1 MDSTKFRKQF
11 TNDDLSPTN
20 INVFVPGKSASRN
33 VPGKGMEFDL
43 EVLSDEQLINKIF
56 ETNTYNHNY
65 ESLVEFYSD
74 IYYIMNA
81 REVKDKRNVGTVT
94 GIAAFSIAGIFTCGL
109 GCMAGIVGVVIGST
123 VGRCFGKNLG
133 NKKKQAKV
141 TQEDLYLSKLKALI
155 KLGYIQKKK
164 YRNNVNK
171 LRLIMEKI
179 IEESAPALET
189 ELFEHKKEVTQ
200 LLNRLRK
207 LLLNPTVHKT
217 ILLSYKL
224 FKAFPD
230 HFDTSDRKHFNDT
243 AKRVNQIFTPYVR
256 LMELDNKIETSVQ
269 SNPNLIAYQR
279 IKELLSAAEIKE
291 AYAPLQVKNNPEALE
306 KLKSFLRQEVDV
318 RAPIMKAMTRTNQQ
332 ETENIN
338 LDTSP
343 RAQEKKKPMMIPDEV
358 VADERLPSD
367 DPNFL
372 RASGPSYGDLQEDPT
387 PRPGSVYAFGSP
399 TRKEFNVNGQDSP
412 VSGDNNNNNMISP
425 QKVII
430 PRLLESVE
438 SESVTESDHWVMPVK
453 VLHEHSDAEN
463 MSENAQRE
471 VQAQREAIARLS
483 SQVFSRSPTK
493 KLSRAAQ
500 YEEEEKEGFADS
512 PTGKQSSPQKRGN
525 KLLTALAATPRR
537 LKSGFTSVL
546 KKQKTGTFSDQAGRE
561 SVGSESKKEESGV
574 IDESDLLKQSTQ
586 MDGTTEAMFQRIL
599 SIGSDVTS
607 KWERVVTNPL
617 IKIDKIRPEGS
628 PVVLIRA
635 WAFIEG
641 FSPQEVFDQIYDT
654 EKRAKWETVTMS
666 LSVVEKID
674 ETSQVI
680 YFYVKTPIGISER
693 DFVQVRN
700 FKLDYPQKDHIV
712 MSFKSVNHPKMP
724 PMKGRIRAETHIAGY
739 IMKPSTQA
747 PNSTDFCIV
756 SQSDIKGNIPKVI
769 VNMASGKAPAEW
781 INKLIKACEKSRKQN
796 A

>member
-1 MDSTKFRKQF
+1 MDSTKLRKQF

-43 EVLSDEQLINKIF
+43 EVLSDEQLVNKIF

-123 VGRCFGKNLG
+123 VGRCFGKKLG

-164 YRNNVNK
+164 YKNNVNK
-171 LRLIMEKI
+171 LRLIIEKI

-200 LLNRLRK
+200 LLHRLRK
-207 LLLNPTVHKT
+207 LLLNPIVHKT

-230 HFDTSDRKHFNDT
+230 HFDTSNKKHFNDT
-243 AKRVNQIFTPYVR
+243 AKRVNQIFTPYAQ
-256 LMELDNKIETSVQ
+256 LMELDKNIETSVK

-279 IKELLSAAEIKE
+279 IKELLSTAEIKE

-318 RAPIMKAMTRTNQQ
+318 RAPIMRAMTRTNQQ

-338 LDTSP
+338 LETSP
-343 RAQEKKKPMMIPDEV
+343 RAQEKKKTVMTPDEI
-358 VADERLPSD
+358 VAEERLPSD
-367 DPNFL
+367 NPHFL

-399 TRKEFNVNGQDSP
+399 TRKEFNGQDSP
-412 VSGDNNNNNMISP
+412 VSGDNNNNMANSN
-425 QKVII
+425 KVII

-438 SESVTESDHWVMPVK
+438 SESVAESDHWVMPVK

-471 VQAQREAIARLS
+471 IQAQREAIARLS

-493 KLSRAAQ
+493 KLSRATQ

-512 PTGKQSSPQKRGN
+512 PTGKQSSPQK
-525 KLLTALAATPRR
+525 
-537 LKSGFTSVL
+537 
-546 KKQKTGTFSDQAGRE
+546 
-561 SVGSESKKEESGV
+561 
-574 IDESDLLKQSTQ
+574 
-586 MDGTTEAMFQRIL
+586 
-599 SIGSDVTS
+599 
-607 KWERVVTNPL
+607 
-617 IKIDKIRPEGS
+617 
-628 PVVLIRA
+628 
-635 WAFIEG
+635 
-641 FSPQEVFDQIYDT
+641 
-654 EKRAKWETVTMS
+654 KR
-666 LSVVEKID
+666 
-674 ETSQVI
+674 Q
-680 YFYVKTPIGISER
+680 
-693 DFVQVRN
+693 
-700 FKLDYPQKDHIV
+700 
-712 MSFKSVNHPKMP
+712 
-724 PMKGRIRAETHIAGY
+724 
-739 IMKPSTQA
+739 
-747 PNSTDFCIV
+747 
-756 SQSDIKGNIPKVI
+756 
-769 VNMASGKAPAEW
+769 
-781 INKLIKACEKSRKQN
+781 
-796 A
+796 